1 MFGAIIKPRNTSIMH
16 ENANQLRLPEWMRV
30 KVHTGHRRQ
39 ETAAALGE
47 LKLNTV
53 CEEAKCPNLAE
64 CWHQHS
70 ATYMLMGKNCTRAC
84 RFCAIGYA
92 RPETLDPEEPER
104 VAEAAERMGLEYVVV
119 TSVARDDLP
128 DEGAAH
134 FAATVR
140 ALRARLP
147 KAGIEI
153 LTPDFSG
160 RLECIQVVVDSVPT
174 VFNHNLE
181 TCERLTPPVRGRA
194 RYHRSL
200 QVLADAKRLSNGT
213 VLTKSGIMVG
223 LGETDEEVL
232 DCMRDLRAAGVDIL
246 TIGQY
251 LPPSRKHWKLKR
263 YVRPEQFE
271 SWKALGEA
279 MGFGAVAS
287 GPMVRSSYKAGLL
300 VDVKLKEQ
308 AQSGLILPS

>member
-1 MFGAIIKPRNTSIMH
+1 MH

-84 RFCAIGYA
+84 RFCAIGYD
-92 RPETLDPEEPER
+92 RPETLDPEEPQR

-160 RLECIQVVVDSVPT
+160 RLECIQTVVDSVPT

-194 RYHRSL
+194 RYRRSL
-200 QVLADAKRLSNGT
+200 QVLADAKRLSGGT

-223 LGETDEEVL
+223 LGESDEEVL
-232 DCMRDLRAAGVDIL
+232 DCMRDLRDAGVDIL

-263 YVRPEQFE
+263 YVRPELFE

-287 GPMVRSSYKAGLL
+287 APMVRSSYKAGAL
-300 VDVKLKEQ
+300 VEGKLKEQ
-308 AQSGLILPS
+308 ARSGLILPG